1 MSTGMQALA
10 RFRKLMP
17 EHIKP
22 KFETPEELMAWQREQ
37 GEIDSKRITDANRV
51 TRLNKI
57 MGRSGINP
65 LHLDC
70 TFDNYQ
76 VTTPEQQ
83 TALRKAKNYA
93 ENFGKNFGGFIFS
106 GNAGTGKNHL
116 AAAIGNHLIQ
126 HGKSILIATLPDLM
140 MRVRE
145 TYQKDAKTSESKLID
160 DLCDVDLLVLDDV
173 GVQRGNLN
181 EDLIIFQVVDRRLA
195 NKKPVGVLT
204 NLAFAELS
212 KVLGERVID
221 RLRMGSPTTINF
233 GWESYRSQV
242 K

>member
-1 MSTGMQALA
+1 MTATATLA
-10 RFRKLMP
+10 RLKRMMP

-22 KFETPEELMAWQREQ
+22 KFSTAEELMAWQREQ
-37 GEIDSKRITDANRV
+37 GEIDSKRIADENRV

-57 MGRSGINP
+57 MGRSGISP
-65 LHLDC
+65 LHQEC

-76 VTTPEQQ
+76 ATTLEQR
-83 TALRKAKNYA
+83 TALCEAKNYA
-93 ENFGKNFGGFIFS
+93 DNFGKNFGGFIFS

-116 AAAIGNHLIQ
+116 AAAIGNSLIQ
-126 HGKSILIATLPDLM
+126 QGKSILVATLPDLM

-160 DLCDVDLLVLDDV
+160 DLCEVDLLVLDDV

-212 KVLGERVID
+212 KALGERVID

-233 GWESYRSQV
+233 TWGSFRRQV